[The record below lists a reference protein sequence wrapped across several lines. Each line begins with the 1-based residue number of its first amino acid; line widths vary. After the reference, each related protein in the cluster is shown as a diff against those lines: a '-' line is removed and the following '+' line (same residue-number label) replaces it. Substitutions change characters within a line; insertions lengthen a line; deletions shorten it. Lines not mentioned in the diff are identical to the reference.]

1 MDKKKV
7 YETITFEY
15 DNWIDRYKILY
26 RISKIR
32 KILEK
37 I

>member
-1 MDKKKV
+1 MDPKAID
-7 YETITFEY
+7 ELLNEH